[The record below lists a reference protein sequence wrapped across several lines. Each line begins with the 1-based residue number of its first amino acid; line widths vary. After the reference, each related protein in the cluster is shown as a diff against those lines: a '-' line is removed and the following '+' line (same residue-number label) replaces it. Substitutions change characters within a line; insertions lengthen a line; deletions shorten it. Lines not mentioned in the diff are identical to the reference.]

1 MTIFILSFYLLL
13 NLRYCG
19 LVSPS
24 KLRPAIANT
33 ITNANQYSNYTFNFI
48 LETTIPANSTLKVV
62 FPQQFSSNLG
72 INLVSNTTCSY
83 SCSIE
88 DNAVLF
94 LITNGLTKLIESSVT
109 IVNVK
114 NPTSSGGTGH
124 FQLITIYNSYIFDE
138 NLIFGTLGIAPQPGK
153 LTACYLLIVNQS
165 EALAGKTT
173 TYHLSF
179 KTIRTIPY
187 KNFMKLT
194 LPLSS
199 RFSFPS
205 DLACATY
212 TINGMSLNIV
222 LSCTIV
228 DNSIIFTGFTADIP
242 EGFEVGFSFK
252 LTNPPFSGNTDPLSF
267 QIFRTGTTFIYDSRD
282 DIPAITIYPNILNSI
297 TFNTV
302 ISGLTISLSKIM
314 DFHLNFTTTNFIPAD
329 GGIYIGFPTTFPL
342 VYNSKLDYVEILSGL
357 VDYNNQT
364 PVTYSY
370 DSSNINIYNFQDVPA
385 STKISIK
392 FRAITPSISGTSTPL
407 SIYSYLYKS
416 GSTNILQIDSDEN
429 NAKIIVANIPSSS
442 ISFPNGLA
450 ATNLNANGA
459 VTTLTFTIIP
469 SLNVPISGYILI
481 KIPLDWSMNS
491 FTSANCLVNSAGTN
505 SQSCSTPSTNSVL
518 VRLPAATTYYI
529 GSENILTLSGFI
541 KNPTLNSS
549 YIFDIST
556 YQSDGTTLLESFS
569 DYVVLSGA
577 LLTTA
582 SGYLIGST
590 VSTPPDY
597 IYSIL
602 VVKFTLEKDLVQN
615 ASKIEI
621 LIDQPWDF
629 DLGTG
634 LEDNSLIPCQAIA
647 NIQNIICTLKIGS
660 LQIPTKIVVTGYD
673 TVTSGKNVEIHF
685 LKLRNPVTSGTTN
698 FDLYLI
704 QITNRK
710 DYVLNYKSI
719 AITTYVSSGF
729 FFQFFN

>member
-1 MTIFILSFYLLL
+1 MIIFILSFYLLIGIIQS
-13 NLRYCG
+13 G
-19 LVSPS
+19 LISPS
-24 KLRPAIANT
+24 KLHPAIANT

-48 LETTIPANSTLKVV
+48 LETTIPANSTLKII

-72 INLVSNTTCSY
+72 INLVGNTTCSY

-88 DNAVLF
+88 DNAVTFVLP
-94 LITNGLTKLIESSVT
+94 NGMTKLIESSAT

-124 FQLITIYNSYIFDE
+124 FQLITMYNTYIFDE
-138 NLIFGTLGIAPQPGK
+138 NIIFGTLGIAPQPGK

-187 KNFMKLT
+187 QNFMKLT

-205 DLACATY
+205 DLSCATY

-222 LSCTIV
+222 LTCTIV

-252 LTNPPFSGNTDPLSF
+252 LTNPPFAGNTDALSF

-302 ISGLTISLSKIM
+302 MSGLTISLSKIM
-314 DFHLNFTTTNFIPAD
+314 DFQLNFTTTNEIPED

-342 VYNSKLDYVEILSGL
+342 VYNSKFDYVEIISGL
-357 VDYNNQT
+357 VDYNNHT
-364 PVTYSY
+364 PVAYSY
-370 DSSNINIYNFQDVPA
+370 DSSYIKIYNFQAVQA
-385 STKISIK
+385 STKISLK

-416 GSTNILQIDSDEN
+416 GSTNILQIDSDQSK
-429 NAKIIVANIPSSS
+429 AKIIVANIPSSS
-442 ISFPNGLA
+442 ISFPNGLTS
-450 ATNLNANGA
+450 TNLNANGA

-469 SLNVPISGYILI
+469 SLNVPNSGYILI
-481 KIPLDWSMNS
+481 KIPTDWTMNS
-491 FTSANCLVNSAGTN
+491 FNSANCLVNSAGTN
-505 SQSCSTPSTNSVL
+505 SQSCSAPSTNSVL
-518 VRLPAATTYYI
+518 IRLPAATTYYI

-577 LLTTA
+577 ILATA

-602 VVKFTLEKDLVQN
+602 VVKFTLEKDLVYN
-615 ASKIEI
+615 ASKIEL

-634 LEDNSLIPCQAIA
+634 LADNSLIPCQAIA
-647 NIQNIICTLKIGS
+647 NIQNIVCTLRVGS

-673 TVTSGKNVEIHF
+673 TVASGRNVEIHF
-685 LKLRNPVTSGTTN
+685 LKLRNPVASGSTN
-698 FDLYLI
+698 FELYLI

-719 AITTYVSSGF
+719 PITTYASSGF
-729 FFQFFN
+729 F